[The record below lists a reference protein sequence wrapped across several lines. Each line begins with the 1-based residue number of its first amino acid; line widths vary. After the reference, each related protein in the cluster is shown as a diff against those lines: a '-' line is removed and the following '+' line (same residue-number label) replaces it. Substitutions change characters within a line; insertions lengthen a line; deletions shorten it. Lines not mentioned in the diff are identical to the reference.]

1 MRQGKWQRHARCYH
15 TTFNAHSQVP
25 VRACTQRLV
34 ECLTAKPVPDEDACA
49 ACQHVR
55 CRVKRSLCA
64 VTNACIASYRLPRE
78 TKLQL
83 RAFVCIYICVC
94 TCTHRR
100 AHGRVCLHTCMRV
113 GDGFRLVREVWLRRE
128 AERALLSV
136 CLTVQGKGPRA
147 CCVLEVSGSP
157 HWLVTRCMHT
167 CSWTWRHPALHAT
180 TDAAVL
186 RSPKGAKVTADC
198 LQAAARWACTRPR
211 CMQFRSGRRHADNQ

>member
-1 MRQGKWQRHARCYH
+1 MAVSGKSTVGVHIAISTDNLHTTLTVNLHDRDSVATVALDINCGTSSQATLMMANRLVALALFEQGCAKASGRGMQDVTIQ

-34 ECLTAKPVPDEDACA
+34 ECLIAKPLPDEDACA

-55 CRVKRSLCA
+55 CRFKRSLCA

-113 GDGFRLVREVWLRRE
+113 GDGFRLVGEVLLRRK
-128 AERALLSV
+128 AASIVVCVFDGTGQRA
-136 CLTVQGKGPRA
+136 TR
-147 CCVLEVSGSP
+147 VL
-157 HWLVTRCMHT
+157 
-167 CSWTWRHPALHAT
+167 
-180 TDAAVL
+180 
-186 RSPKGAKVTADC
+186 
-198 LQAAARWACTRPR
+198 CT
-211 CMQFRSGRRHADNQ
+211 